1 MSVVIERDQV
11 PQGPRTVA
19 PGVLGMVFVG
29 SSVAVSAA
37 LTTAPLLMAQ
47 AIRYGVAAVVL
58 AALAR
63 FLGIRI
69 AAPRGREWLWL
80 AGIAATGLVLFNIA
94 VVRGVA
100 HAQPAMIAV
109 AVACAPVVLGV
120 FGPLLQRQAP
130 QRKIVLAAVVVTAG
144 AVLVEGAGHGDAA
157 GIAWAVVALATE
169 AAFTLLAVPVLGRH
183 GPWGVSVHSVWMGA
197 VMFTTL
203 AGITEGPAAV
213 TRLSAADLGAIAY
226 LALLVTVAAFVL
238 WYTTVAALG
247 PGRVGLLTGIAP
259 VAAALTGIATG
270 GRAPSPLMWAGM
282 GVVLTGLGA
291 GLWSRSRPRPG
302 PVPRPGTLASCAVAP
317 ADGRLD

>member
-1 MSVVIERDQV
+1 
-11 PQGPRTVA
+11 
-19 PGVLGMVFVG
+19 
-29 SSVAVSAA
+29 
-37 LTTAPLLMAQ
+37 
-47 AIRYGVAAVVL
+47 
-58 AALAR
+58 
-63 FLGIRI
+63 
-69 AAPRGREWLWL
+69 
-80 AGIAATGLVLFNIA
+80 
-94 VVRGVA
+94 
-100 HAQPAMIAV
+100 
-109 AVACAPVVLGV
+109 
-120 FGPLLQRQAP
+120 
-130 QRKIVLAAVVVTAG
+130 
-144 AVLVEGAGHGDAA
+144 
-157 GIAWAVVALATE
+157 
-169 AAFTLLAVPVLGRH
+169 
-183 GPWGVSVHSVWMGA
+183 MGA